1 MQSDQ
6 PIATG
11 ADSSP
16 ATSLSLSIYITY
28 YFMYINYILCNIY
41 TFLRFLYKQTV
52 SQDLHSISTDDH
64 VNIKNSMAAKKY
76 EKYLRK
82 FVLVNFMAM
91 I

>member
-6 PIATG
+6 LIATG
-11 ADSSP
+11 ADSYLV
-16 ATSLSLSIYITY
+16 TSLSLSIYNLLLY
-28 YFMYINYILCNIY
+28 VNYILCNIY
-41 TFLRFLYKQTV
+41 TFLRFFYKQTV
-52 SQDLHSISTDDH
+52 SQDLHSISTEDH

-82 FVLVNFMAM
+82 FVLINFMAM